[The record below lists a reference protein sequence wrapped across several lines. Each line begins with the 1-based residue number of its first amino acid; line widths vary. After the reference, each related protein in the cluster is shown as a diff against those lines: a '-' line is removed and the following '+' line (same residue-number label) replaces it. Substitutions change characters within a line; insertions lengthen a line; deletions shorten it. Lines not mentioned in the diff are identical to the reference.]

1 MNNYK
6 NFDGVLDNFLYYK
19 IILNKYKKNFS
30 TLIKFNLLN
39 IINMTL
45 YLIVIGELWVIILTV
60 LFIIKLTLLFF
71 KQNNVFYITG
81 LIINLCAVILFYF
94 FEGAAIDS
102 FLYLT
107 LSCITYLKA
116 LKGNIVKNKLST
128 FYGYPSF
135 NEIIIQNELKN
146 NENVYKTIIS
156 DTELTNSD
164 YILKHE
170 LKNIKYDTIT
180 KANKFFKFI
189 CLSIIVLGGSLIS
202 YSNIQ
207 KSHLNNA
214 VDFNSN
220 YIIEDNLYVEG
231 NIEQILLQAS
241 LGDKNCYWI
250 DYKGNYLYI
259 VVPKEINSLYNNLC
273 DNSVDVKNNIE
284 FIGKFEK
291 SNKKH
296 NINKL
301 PLERILSIEQT
312 SPLIID
318 DYVLE
323 IIDSKKNNY
332 NTYFIFMIL
341 LGILGL
347 LSKNVTNLI
356 KNKIS

>member
-1 MNNYK
+1 M
-6 NFDGVLDNFLYYK
+6 
-19 IILNKYKKNFS
+19 
-30 TLIKFNLLN
+30 
-39 IINMTL
+39 
-45 YLIVIGELWVIILTV
+45 
-60 LFIIKLTLLFF
+60 
-71 KQNNVFYITG
+71 
-81 LIINLCAVILFYF
+81 
-94 FEGAAIDS
+94 
-102 FLYLT
+102 
-107 LSCITYLKA
+107 
-116 LKGNIVKNKLST
+116 
-128 FYGYPSF
+128 
-135 NEIIIQNELKN
+135 KN
-146 NENVYKTIIS
+146 NEDIYKTIIS
-156 DTELTNSD
+156 DTELTNNN
-164 YILKHE
+164 YILNHE

-220 YIIEDNLYVEG
+220 YIVEDNLFVKG
-231 NIEQILLQAS
+231 NIEKIFLQAYS
-241 LGDKNCYWI
+241 GDKNCYWI
-250 DYKGNYLYI
+250 DYEGNYLYI

-273 DNSVDVKNNIE
+273 DNSVDVKGNIE
-284 FIGKFEK
+284 FIGKFK
-291 SNKKH
+291 TASNKH

-341 LGILGL
+341 LGTLGL

-356 KNKIS
+356 KNKISYD